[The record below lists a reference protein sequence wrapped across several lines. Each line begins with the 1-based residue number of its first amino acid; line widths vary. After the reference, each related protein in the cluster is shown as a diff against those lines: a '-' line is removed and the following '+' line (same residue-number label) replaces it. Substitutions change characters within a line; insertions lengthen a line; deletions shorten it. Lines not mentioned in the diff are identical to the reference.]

1 MTAKEDEVSDTDYLE
16 AAELFKKQMKLQK
29 QREVQRRYR
38 KRKRQEEEEREA
50 NIAKL
55 ETENQELYRK
65 VIEKW
70 KQHSKELHTEDN
82 IPTLAA

>member
-38 KRKRQEEEEREA
+38 KRKRQEEEEWEA

-55 ETENQELYRK
+55 EIENRELYRK
-65 VIEKW
+65 LMEKW
-70 KQHSKELHTEDN
+70 KQHLKKLYTEDTVT
-82 IPTLAA
+82 TLAA